1 MSSSAGRKRP
11 TLDRA
16 AKASQDGLTRKVYGV
31 TSAPLKDKDSETEP
45 RSASATRSGKRAR
58 TSEVQPV
65 DHDDARDT
73 DFSMSLTNATRITHP
88 SSLNSIS
95 TASESRHDFDSI
107 SPQAITPQGEVPV
120 LPPSTVASE
129 KVSLRPFGQPEIWA
143 EVKQPD
149 NSSGSYKLKVFF
161 LFQERQNLCE
171 ALPYYRAFQSGS
183 YTNGNLAYGFL
194 LDKDAGERS
203 YMDEEIVITRA

>member
-16 AKASQDGLTRKVYGV
+16 AKASQDRLTRKVYGV
-31 TSAPLKDKDSETEP
+31 TSAPLNDRDSETEP

-58 TSEVQPV
+58 TSELQPV

-73 DFSMSLTNATRITHP
+73 DFSMSLTNATHITHP

-95 TASESRHDFDSI
+95 APSESRHEFNSI
-107 SPQAITPQGEVPV
+107 SPQAVTPQGQVPV

-149 NSSGSYKLKVFF
+149 YSSGSHKLKIF

>member
-1 MSSSAGRKRP
+1 MSSSAKRKRP

-31 TSAPLKDKDSETEP
+31 TSAPLSDDSETEP

-58 TSEVQPV
+58 TSELHPV
-65 DHDDARDT
+65 DHHDARDT
-73 DFSMSLTNATRITHP
+73 DLSMSRTNADITHP
-88 SSLNSIS
+88 SSL
-95 TASESRHDFDSI
+95 DSI
-107 SPQAITPQGEVPV
+107 TTPSEFRHVSDSMSAQAIKPQAQVAV
-120 LPPSTVASE
+120 LPSSTSESE

-143 EVKQPD
+143 EVEQPND
-149 NSSGSYKLKVFF
+149 CSGSHKLKLIF
-161 LFQERQNLCE
+161 FQERQNLCE

-194 LDKDAGERS
+194 LDRDAGERS